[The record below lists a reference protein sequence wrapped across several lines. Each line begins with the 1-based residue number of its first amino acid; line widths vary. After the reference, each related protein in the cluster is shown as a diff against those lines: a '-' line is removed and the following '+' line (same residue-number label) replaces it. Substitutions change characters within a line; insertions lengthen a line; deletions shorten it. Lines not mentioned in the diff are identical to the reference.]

1 MNIFILTS
9 LNQNISDV
17 LKEINKNKKYN
28 IIISSENFETLK
40 FTKHFHNF
48 IKEIK
53 KTHELKIIWTIR
65 EQFSYLIS
73 LLSMLI
79 NKGAFINNFEI
90 LVNKILKE
98 GSLNFK
104 PYIFWFDYI
113 KQYKKI
119 REVFKIKKKDIFLLI
134 YSKKNNIFNDFF
146 EILSIKTKVNPSF
159 YRKNVS
165 KYFFDNKRNLKNI
178 IKFLLNYNKKYFN
191 KSLIESKK
199 ISADKIILKKNQIL
213 MHKAKI
219 LNSYKLR
226 NEKLM
231 KLFKKNKFDKI
242 NFYEY

>member
-1 MNIFILTS
+1 MSWQAIEHFYFNKS
-9 LNQNISDV
+9 NQNISDV

-134 YSKKNNIFNDFF
+134 YSKKIIYLMIFLKFYQSKQKLILLFIEKMYQNIFLITK
-146 EILSIKTKVNPSF
+146 EI
-159 YRKNVS
+159 
-165 KYFFDNKRNLKNI
+165 
-178 IKFLLNYNKKYFN
+178 
-191 KSLIESKK
+191 
-199 ISADKIILKKNQIL
+199 
-213 MHKAKI
+213 
-219 LNSYKLR
+219 
-226 NEKLM
+226 
-231 KLFKKNKFDKI
+231 
-242 NFYEY
+242 